1 MSDAKTF
8 TSKLAGQ
15 HVIILGGTAGIGF
28 AVAQACIEYG
38 GTVTVS
44 SSSEARV
51 TGAIESIKK
60 DYPSAKDRISGYTC
74 DLSTADVEANIEKLF
89 LQTGQ
94 VDHIVFTAGNQLPL
108 AKLEDL
114 TLEKM
119 HQAGHI
125 RSFAAVLTAKVGLKY
140 LRHRD
145 RRSSVIF
152 TTGAISDKPIAGGWT
167 MINFYATA
175 LCGLT
180 RQLAL
185 DLAPVRV
192 NIVSPGAVDTELWS
206 HMSEEEKGK
215 MMKGIQERVPT
226 KAVAQS
232 EDIAEAYLYLMK
244 DLNVTGEKICTNSGA
259 TLI

>member
-1 MSDAKTF
+1 MTDAQIF

-28 AVAQACIEYG
+28 AVAQGCIEYG
-38 GTVTVS
+38 ATVTVS
-44 SSSEARV
+44 SSSEKRV
-51 TGAIESIKK
+51 TGAVESIKK
-60 DYPSAKDRISGYTC
+60 YYPSALDRISGHTC
-74 DLSTADVEANIEKLF
+74 NLGRADVEANIEKLF
-89 LQTGQ
+89 SQAGK
-94 VDHIVFTAGNQLPL
+94 VDHIVFTAGDSLPL
-108 AKLEDL
+108 ANLEDL

-119 HQAGHI
+119 HQLGQV

-140 LRHRD
+140 LKHQD
-145 RRSSVIF
+145 RRSSIIF
-152 TTGAISDKPIAGGWT
+152 TTGAISDKPISGGWT
-167 MINFYATA
+167 MINFYGTA

-206 HMSEEEKGK
+206 QMSAEDKDG
-215 MMKGIQERVPT
+215 MMKSIAERVPT

-244 DLNVTGEKICTNSGA
+244 DLNVTGEKICTNSGS